1 MSAPAA
7 PPKKFKGECPKC
19 NQLAEHEEFF
29 RERRMAKSTQAVAR
43 MDFKAVEE
51 YSFRCLACGNRN
63 EKILDTAGTLHKWT
77 GNRHT
82 MLHVGSD

>member
-7 PPKKFKGECPKC
+7 APPRKFRAECPKC
-19 NQLAEHEEFF
+19 DKVGEHEEFF

-51 YSFRCLACGNRN
+51 YSFRCLACGQRN
-63 EKILDTAGTLHKWT
+63 EKLLGEDGLLHKWQ
-77 GNRHT
+77 GNRHIT
-82 MLHVGSD
+82 MKV